1 MSHHN
6 TAIGA
11 MVAATLT
18 ASVFA
23 VTTPSGAAA
32 PEDHVTRF
40 ALDLIDQTQLGDSFA
55 SSQEL
60 RRDGKVVGYESDTGR
75 YEPKRGRTVIR
86 VAIALKKGVI
96 MGTVVGQSDQT
107 GDKFYYR
114 GPIQSGNGRFAGVT
128 GRIVRV
134 EDPASRT
141 HMKLLWHIAQ

>member
-6 TAIGA
+6 IAIGA
-11 MVAATLT
+11 MVLATST
-18 ASVFA
+18 ASGFA
-23 VTTPSGAAA
+23 VATPSGAAA
-32 PEDHVTRF
+32 PEKHVTRF
-40 ALDLIDQTQLGDSFA
+40 ALNLIDQTQLGDNFA
-55 SSQEL
+55 FSQEL
-60 RRDGKVVGYESDTGR
+60 RRAGNVVGYESDTGR

-96 MGTVVGQSDQT
+96 MGEVIGQSDQT

-141 HMKLLWHIAQ
+141 RIKLLWHIAH